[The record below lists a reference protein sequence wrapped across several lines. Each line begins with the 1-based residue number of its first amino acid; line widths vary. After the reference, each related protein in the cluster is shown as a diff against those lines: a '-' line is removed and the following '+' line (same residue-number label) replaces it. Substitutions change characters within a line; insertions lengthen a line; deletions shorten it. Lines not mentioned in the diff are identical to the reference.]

1 MPSQKSAGVAGK
13 AHQQGNGTIY
23 RCGCVLA
30 PKGDGARAMIDTDR
44 FRQSAEH
51 CDEIADDT
59 SLDRRLRDFYR
70 DIAARWRRLADEI
83 DAEAAQQDHSR
94 PVMQSVSK

>member
-1 MPSQKSAGVAGK
+1 
-13 AHQQGNGTIY
+13 
-23 RCGCVLA
+23 
-30 PKGDGARAMIDTDR
+30 MIDTDR

-59 SLDRRLRDFYR
+59 SLDRRLREFCR

-83 DAEAAQQDHSR
+83 EADAEQQDHSKPMPQSTTIR
-94 PVMQSVSK
+94 PVEKPRRFG